1 MVRSA
6 RHSAANGR
14 VPQHMQGSTSIACT
28 HLHCRLQRMEEAAS
42 GGERRHI
49 ALLLRPLT
57 EAIDMALTKHEAA
70 KADALTS
77 QP

>member
-1 MVRSA
+1 
-6 RHSAANGR
+6 
-14 VPQHMQGSTSIACT
+14 
-28 HLHCRLQRMEEAAS
+28 MEEAAS

>member
-1 MVRSA
+1 MSNKA
-6 RHSAANGR
+6 Y
-14 VPQHMQGSTSIACT
+14 ACSVIVFI
-28 HLHCRLQRMEEAAS
+28 CRLHRMEEAAS
-42 GGERRHI
+42 GTERRHI

-77 QP
+77 QA